1 MSETPQLMHESVHL
15 AMGEVLTVEHIFAMS
30 NPKVHAF
37 YYVKAGWD
45 AKKYQKWIA
54 RYKKTLPQEF
64 VEVWGFK
71 NLDNAK
77 MEYHF
82 NYLLRIQAP
91 KHCMHQLQEY
101 WLYNSEIVKVQY
113 SSTDIEVP
121 EDNDE
126 ALQDRMQVDFLLPG
140 MMMKP
145 KTREHFADIMS
156 GL

>member
-1 MSETPQLMHESVHL
+1 
-15 AMGEVLTVEHIFAMS
+15 
-30 NPKVHAF
+30 
-37 YYVKAGWD
+37 
-45 AKKYQKWIA
+45 
-54 RYKKTLPQEF
+54 
-64 VEVWGFK
+64 
-71 NLDNAK
+71 
-77 MEYHF
+77 
-82 NYLLRIQAP
+82 
-91 KHCMHQLQEY
+91 MHQLQEY